1 MLPLLN
7 DASHNVN
14 KPLMRNK
21 TSISS
26 ELLPGTLEMLILKT
40 LTRGSAHGYGIARHL
55 ERTSAD
61 VLQVGESSLY
71 PALQRL
77 LVNGWVTAEW
87 GETDQKRRAR
97 FYRIT
102 PAGRKRLAAEA
113 AGFERVI
120 GAIGTIMQA
129 G

>member
-1 MLPLLN
+1 
-7 DASHNVN
+7 
-14 KPLMRNK
+14 MRNK
-21 TSISS
+21 HSISA

-40 LTRGSAHGYGIARHL
+40 LTRGAAHGYGIARHL
-55 ERTSAD
+55 EQMSSD

-87 GETDQKRRAR
+87 GETELKRRAR

-102 PAGRKRLAAEA
+102 AAGRKRLAAES
-113 AGFERVI
+113 AGFDRLVN
-120 GAIGTIMQA
+120 AITTIMQA
-129 G
+129 S

>member
-1 MLPLLN
+1 
-7 DASHNVN
+7 
-14 KPLMRNK
+14 MRNK
-21 TSISS
+21 HSISS

-40 LTRGSAHGYGIARHL
+40 LTRGPAHGYGIARHL
-55 ERTSAD
+55 EAMSAD

-87 GETDQKRRAR
+87 GETDLKRRAR

-102 PAGRKRLAAEA
+102 AAGRKRLAAES
-113 AGFERVI
+113 AGFDRVI
-120 GAIGTIMQA
+120 GAIASIMQA

>member
-1 MLPLLN
+1 
-7 DASHNVN
+7 
-14 KPLMRNK
+14 MRK
-21 TSISS
+21 KASISS

-40 LTRGSAHGYGIARHL
+40 LTRGHAHGYGIARHL
-55 ERTSAD
+55 EQTSAD

-87 GETDQKRRAR
+87 GETESKRRAR

-102 PAGRKRLAAEA
+102 AAGRRRLAAEA
-113 AGFERVI
+113 AGFERVV
-120 GAIGTIMQA
+120 GAIAAIMQV
-129 G
+129 

>member
-1 MLPLLN
+1 
-7 DASHNVN
+7 
-14 KPLMRNK
+14 MRDK
-21 TSISS
+21 ASISS

-87 GETDQKRRAR
+87 GETEQKRRAR

-102 PAGRKRLAAEA
+102 PAGRKRLATEA
-113 AGFERVI
+113 AGFERMI

>member
-1 MLPLLN
+1 
-7 DASHNVN
+7 
-14 KPLMRNK
+14 MRNK
-21 TSISS
+21 HSISA

-40 LTRGSAHGYGIARHL
+40 LTLGAAHGYGIARHL
-55 ERTSAD
+55 ELMSAD

-87 GETDQKRRAR
+87 GETDLKRRAR

-102 PAGRKRLAAEA
+102 AAGRKRLAAES
-113 AGFERVI
+113 AGFDRLVH
-120 GAIGTIMQA
+120 AITTIMQA

>member
-1 MLPLLN
+1 
-7 DASHNVN
+7 
-14 KPLMRNK
+14 MRNK
-21 TSISS
+21 SSIAS

-55 ERTSAD
+55 EQTSAD

-87 GETDQKRRAR
+87 GETDTGRRAR

-113 AGFERVI
+113 AGLERVV
-120 GAIGTIMQA
+120 GAIAAIMQE

>member
-1 MLPLLN
+1 
-7 DASHNVN
+7 
-14 KPLMRNK
+14 MRHK
-21 TSISS
+21 ESISS

-40 LTRGSAHGYGIARHL
+40 LTRAPAHGYGIARQL
-55 ERTSAD
+55 EQRSTD

-77 LVNGWVTAEW
+77 LVNGWATAEW
-87 GETDQKRRAR
+87 GETDRGRRAR

-102 PAGRKRLAAEA
+102 PRGRKRLAAEA
-113 AGFERVI
+113 AAFERVI
-120 GAIGTIMQA
+120 GAIAAVMHA

>member
-1 MLPLLN
+1 
-7 DASHNVN
+7 
-14 KPLMRNK
+14 
-21 TSISS
+21 
-26 ELLPGTLEMLILKT
+26 MLILKS
-40 LTRGSAHGYGIARHL
+40 LTKGTAHGYGIARHL
-55 ERTSAD
+55 EQTSSD

-87 GETDQKRRAR
+87 GETDTGRRAR

-102 PAGRKRLAAEA
+102 AAGRKRMAVEA
-113 AGFERVI
+113 AGFQRVV
-120 GAIGTIMQA
+120 GAITAIMQE

>member
-1 MLPLLN
+1 
-7 DASHNVN
+7 
-14 KPLMRNK
+14 MRNK
-21 TSISS
+21 QSIGS

-40 LTRGSAHGYGIARHL
+40 LTRGPIHGYGIARHL
-55 ERTSAD
+55 EQTSTD
-61 VLQVGESSLY
+61 VLSIGESSLY

-77 LVNGWVTAEW
+77 LVRGWVTAGW
-87 GETDQKRRAR
+87 GETDLNRRAR

-102 PAGRKRLAAEA
+102 AAGRKRLAAET

-120 GAIGTIMQA
+120 GAINAIMQT

>member
-1 MLPLLN
+1 
-7 DASHNVN
+7 
-14 KPLMRNK
+14 MRNK
-21 TSISS
+21 TSIAS

-40 LTRGSAHGYGIARHL
+40 LTRGAAHGYGVARHL
-55 ERTSAD
+55 EQTSSD

-77 LVNGWVTAEW
+77 LVNGWVSAEW
-87 GETDQKRRAR
+87 GETETGRRAR

-102 PAGRKRLAAEA
+102 PSGRKRLAAEA
-113 AGFERVI
+113 AGFERVV
-120 GAIGTIMQA
+120 GAIAAIMQA

>member
-1 MLPLLN
+1 
-7 DASHNVN
+7 V
-14 KPLMRNK
+14 RNK
-21 TSISS
+21 VSISS

-40 LTRGSAHGYGIARHL
+40 LTRGPAHGYGIARHL
-55 ERTSAD
+55 EQLSAD
-61 VLQVGESSLY
+61 VLTVGESSLY

-87 GETDQKRRAR
+87 GETDSRRRAR

-113 AGFERVI
+113 AGFERVV
-120 GAIGTIMQA
+120 GAITAIMQA